1 MCVNTSIEHTCLC
14 LCGSFENLEK
24 LTIIEQ
30 KTENPQLNIAKLGLC
45 DFVWV
50 ARAQPWDMS
59 MGSRAAVHILRPSTL
74 PLVRFGNMR
83 ARVIF
88 ANVHV
93 LINVHAQ
100 LPGSTVTPARVYLA
114 RAGPPIPPP
123 EEHSP
128 HTRRTAHHIQ
138 AASRSGNFN

>member
-1 MCVNTSIEHTCLC
+1 MLRFAR
-14 LCGSFENLEK
+14 SFRSLEK

-59 MGSRAAVHILRPSTL
+59 MGSRAAVHFLRPSTL
-74 PLVRFGNMR
+74 PLVRFRNVR

-114 RAGPPIPPP
+114 RSGPPP

-128 HTRRTAHHIQ
+128 HARRTAHHIQ
-138 AASRSGNFN
+138 AASLSGNFN